1 MKHPIIFSI
10 SLFMGTI
17 LPLRTI
23 AQTTTA
29 PGVPA
34 SASASAPLA
43 VTAATVPPAELA
55 PYGANWRPKG
65 SGALRFFGFKVYD
78 ATLWVPADSLTFSFA
93 RPMALEIRYATPVKA
108 SDIVNTSLIE
118 ATRISG
124 ASSAQV
130 AAWTASMN
138 GIFVDVKAG
147 DRLTGVH
154 LPSVGARFFLNGKLL
169 GESND
174 VEFSEAF
181 FRIWLDPKSRK
192 PELRAALL
200 GLTP

>member
-1 MKHPIIFSI
+1 MKH
-10 SLFMGTI
+10 I
-17 LPLRTI
+17 LLLGLIHLLAASVGPLAF
-23 AQTTTA
+23 AQTVSPATLATSS
-29 PGVPA
+29 VPA
-34 SASASAPLA
+34 P
-43 VTAATVPPAELA
+43 ATTKLQPPELT
-55 PYGANWRPKG
+55 PYGATWLAKG
-65 SGALRFFGFKVYD
+65 SGVLRFFGFKVYD
-78 ATLWVPADSLTFSFA
+78 ATLWLPTESTAFTFA
-93 RPMALEIRYATPVKA
+93 RPLALEIRYATNVKA

-130 AAWTASMN
+130 TAWTASMTS
-138 GIFVDVKAG
+138 IFVDVKPG

-154 LPSVGARFFLNGKLL
+154 VPSVGARFFLNGKLL

-192 PELRAALL
+192 PELRASLL
-200 GLTP
+200 ALTP